1 MNTPVISRE
10 DILRA
15 ARELAL
21 APGAGALSM
30 RAVAQRC
37 GIAVGSVYNYFPT
50 KADLTIAVVSQVWQ
64 EIFHPCLCGGPEGD
78 LLGLTARLAEGIR
91 RAAAAYPGFFARHM
105 TVIADKAAGRAA
117 MREYSVHVE
126 KALLQALLSDPAVRR
141 DVWDDRFTPQ
151 VFASFVF
158 DQLRADLLRGTDCSA
173 FLEALIRR
181 AVC

>member
-64 EIFHPCLCGGPEGD
+64 EIFHPAC
-78 LLGLTARLAEGIR
+78 
-91 RAAAAYPGFFARHM
+91 
-105 TVIADKAAGRAA
+105 AAGR
-117 MREYSVHVE
+117 REI
-126 KALLQALLSDPAVRR
+126 
-141 DVWDDRFTPQ
+141 F
-151 VFASFVF
+151 
-158 DQLRADLLRGTDCSA
+158 SA
-173 FLEALIRR
+173 
-181 AVC
+181 